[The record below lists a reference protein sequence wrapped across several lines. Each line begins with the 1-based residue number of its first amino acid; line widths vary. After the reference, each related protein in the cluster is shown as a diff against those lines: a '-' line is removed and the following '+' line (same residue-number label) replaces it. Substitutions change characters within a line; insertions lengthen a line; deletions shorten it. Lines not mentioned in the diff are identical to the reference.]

1 MPPKRRTPARRGKA
15 TQELSLS
22 TSTTMDEL
30 MGLSVP
36 VLREHLK
43 KRNLSHTGN
52 KGTLA
57 QALLDHLQGQANGDE
72 ETSTNDPT
80 EEDNHPFTAAQQA
93 ALRRV
98 VQSALANASKTTSP
112 ST

>member
-1 MPPKRRTPARRGKA
+1 
-15 TQELSLS
+15 
-22 TSTTMDEL
+22 

-43 KRNLSHTGN
+43 KHNLSHTGN

-57 QALLDHLQGQANGDE
+57 LALLDHLQGQVNGEDK
-72 ETSTNDPT
+72 TSTNDPI

-93 ALRRV
+93 ALQQV
-98 VQSALANASKTTSP
+98 VQSALANVSKTTSP
-112 ST
+112 SLSDPSTTSKLTSRTKKSRHTRTSSSLS